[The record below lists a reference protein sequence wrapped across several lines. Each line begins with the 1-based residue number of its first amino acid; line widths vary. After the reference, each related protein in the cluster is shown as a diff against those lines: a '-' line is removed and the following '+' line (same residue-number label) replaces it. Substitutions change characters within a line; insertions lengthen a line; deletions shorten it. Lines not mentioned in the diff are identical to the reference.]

1 VKARASL
8 SALKALNAARLS
20 STRSAAEIELAID
33 AADRA
38 CGYDR
43 SKNRPVRGPLPPL
56 THVRGNQTFNGRA
69 GRSWPHQPSC
79 LCMVCGNLRRARLRK
94 LVAAASGGFDVR
106 PLLELA
112 RRNPSRISNG
122 SIGGAT

>member
-1 VKARASL
+1 VIRASL
-8 SALKALNAARLS
+8 SALKALNHARRQGAPVASLQS
-20 STRSAAEIELAID
+20 AID

-38 CGYDR
+38 AGYDR
-43 SKNRPVRGPLPPL
+43 SRNRPVRGPLPPL
-56 THVRGNQTFNGRA
+56 THVRGNQTFNGRP
-69 GRSWPHQPSC
+69 GRSWPHHGAC